1 MYART
6 SAEKRSEEAIKSVRK
21 LERRLHNLCGLPMT
35 LKEVKVEKKDFDA
48 VAKTALNDG
57 AMLLNPAAVDY
68 EDVIMI
74 LNQAYE

>member
-1 MYART
+1 
-6 SAEKRSEEAIKSVRK
+6 
-21 LERRLHNLCGLPMT
+21 MT